1 MSVISPSGDTTMM
14 TVNDIAQRADVAPDT
29 VRYYTRV
36 GLLKPERNPENGYKL
51 FGKNDVY
58 RLKFIRQAQAL
69 GFTLKEIGEIL
80 GDADAGES
88 PCPKVRD
95 IIVRHINE
103 NRRKIEELQNLQARM
118 EAALEKWKD
127 MPDGVP
133 SGLHVC
139 HLIETSE

>member
-1 MSVISPSGDTTMM
+1 MSASGSSGGTTMM

-51 FGKNDVY
+51 FDRNDVF
-58 RLKFIRQAQAL
+58 RLRFIRQAQTL

-80 GDADAGES
+80 GDAEAGSS

-133 SGLHVC
+133 NGLHVC
-139 HLIETSE
+139 HLIESSE

>member
-1 MSVISPSGDTTMM
+1 MM

-36 GLLKPERNPENGYKL
+36 GLLKPKRHPENGYKL
-51 FGKNDVY
+51 FGKNDVF
-58 RLKFIRQAQAL
+58 RLRFIRQAQAL

-80 GDADAGES
+80 GDADAGSS

-118 EAALEKWKD
+118 EAALDKWKD
-127 MPDGVP
+127 MPDGIP
-133 SGLHVC
+133 NGLHVC
-139 HLIETSE
+139 HLIESSE

>member
-1 MSVISPSGDTTMM
+1 MM

-51 FGKNDVY
+51 FGRNDVF
-58 RLKFIRQAQAL
+58 RLKFIRQAQTL

-80 GDADAGES
+80 GDAEAGSS

-103 NRRKIEELQNLQARM
+103 NRRKIEELKNLQARM

-127 MPDGVP
+127 MPDGAP

-139 HLIETSE
+139 HLIESSE